1 MTEPTPTPS
10 CLLAAT
16 DFSAPA
22 TLAMQ
27 RAAQLAREHGAAL
40 HLAHVL
46 NRRWLDELRQWL
58 RADTPWAAQLHD
70 AAQAQ
75 LRAAA
80 DALDTPSQTTL
91 LDGEPVPALCALA
104 QDLQAT
110 LLLIGARSDP
120 PLHQRVLGGTAE
132 RLLRQSSV
140 PLLVVRQAAE
150 QPYRRVLVPVD
161 FSRWSLPTLRL
172 VQALAPHATLVLH
185 HGFTVPFEEKL
196 RFAGVSD
203 ALLSDYREHA
213 RVQARDALLALA
225 REAALPD
232 AAWQPSV
239 TEGDAPQRILEVAAA
254 QRCDLIA
261 IGKHGRQ
268 AAEELLLGSV
278 TRHVLEEAE
287 GDVLVS
293 TAHGEPA

>member
-1 MTEPTPTPS
+1 MTEPIPTPRQ
-10 CLLAAT
+10 LLAAT

-22 TLAMQ
+22 AFALQ
-27 RAAQLAREHGAAL
+27 RAALLAREHGAAL
-40 HLAHVL
+40 HVAHVL

-70 AAQAQ
+70 AAQVQLQSAAQ
-75 LRAAA
+75 
-80 DALDTPSQTTL
+80 ALDPPAQTAL

-104 QDLQAT
+104 QDLRAD
-110 LLLIGARSDP
+110 LLLIGARSDA
-120 PLHQRVLGGTAE
+120 PLHQRMLGGTAE
-132 RLLRQSSV
+132 RLLRQSGV
-140 PLLVVRQAAE
+140 PLLVARQAAR
-150 QPYRRVLVPVD
+150 QAYRRVLLPVD
-161 FSRWSLPTLRL
+161 FSRWSLPALRL
-172 VQALAPHATLVLH
+172 VQALAPRATLVLH

-213 RVQARDALLALA
+213 RLQARDALLALA

-239 TEGDAPQRILEVAAA
+239 CEGDAPQRILEVAEA

-278 TRHVLEEAE
+278 TRHVLEEAD

-293 TAHGEPA
+293 TAHGG

>member
-1 MTEPTPTPS
+1 MTVPTPTPR

-22 TLAMQ
+22 SLALQ
-27 RAAQLAREHGAAL
+27 RAALLAREHGAAL
-40 HLAHVL
+40 DLAHVL

-58 RADTPWAAQLHD
+58 RADTPWAAPLHD

-75 LRAAA
+75 LHAAA
-80 DALDTPSQTTL
+80 DTL
-91 LDGEPVPALCALA
+91 
-104 QDLQAT
+104 
-110 LLLIGARSDP
+110 
-120 PLHQRVLGGTAE
+120 
-132 RLLRQSSV
+132 
-140 PLLVVRQAAE
+140 
-150 QPYRRVLVPVD
+150 
-161 FSRWSLPTLRL
+161 
-172 VQALAPHATLVLH
+172 
-185 HGFTVPFEEKL
+185 
-196 RFAGVSD
+196 
-203 ALLSDYREHA
+203 
-213 RVQARDALLALA
+213 
-225 REAALPD
+225 
-232 AAWQPSV
+232 WQPSV
-239 TEGDAPQRILEVAAA
+239 GEGDAPQRILEVAAA